1 MYRLNTLDT
10 CNLFA
15 FFIVD
20 DVSPWVLAS
29 EGRLAAKRS
38 NGKVHVACGRACIGR
53 ASDVLRWHGMWRND
67 GMKNIKRSTITT
79 TYEKPNFWMS
89 SNLSIKRVVSRSRRQ
104 KYNSTLNWY
113 KNSTKVR
120 AQKGCDMLRHFPKQT
135 SCSFMDPNSL
145 NGFIGFVLIRFFS
158 LNKKSAPEH
167 KATIALLRDA
177 IALRLTSIPG
187 WRDELLSEL
196 RNVQRKK
203 SRRNEP
209 PVKASDVLVCR
220 PLR

>member
-1 MYRLNTLDT
+1 MFIKKLPKTLQSERLYIHMYRLNIYFRTLDT
-10 CNLFA
+10 CELLIFQ
-15 FFIVD
+15 IVD

-53 ASDVLRWHGMWRND
+53 ALRWHGMWRYD

-79 TYEKPNFWMS
+79 THEKPNLS

-120 AQKGCDMLRHFPKQT
+120 AQKVCDMLRYFPKQT
-135 SCSFMDPNSL
+135 SFRFMDSNIKWNYRKKNQRLS
-145 NGFIGFVLIRFFS
+145 IRQ
-158 LNKKSAPEH
+158 P
-167 KATIALLRDA
+167 
-177 IALRLTSIPG
+177 
-187 WRDELLSEL
+187 LLS
-196 RNVQRKK
+196 
-203 SRRNEP
+203 
-209 PVKASDVLVCR
+209 
-220 PLR
+220 